1 MSDLRFIQSSF
12 TGDGVFRD
20 KKADFETTYILKKQ
34 MKSLYPAGGYTVVG
48 QVGRGD
54 EEIGVLVSNE
64 QEEKVYKPSKPA
76 FSCVKGYI
84 EVGDGKYIAVVKSAL
99 LMWLLYL
106 LIAAAVIV
114 GLALLI
120 KNFVPSKDD
129 EQTTT
134 NPIGVIDPNA
144 VLGNGEISI
153 PVKTDTKGAQIKIN
167 GIPEMKLKAGTKEQ
181 TFVFSNP
188 EENPCYF
195 VIEIELA
202 DTGEII
208 YTSNLL
214 PPGYSIS
221 AFTMNKAL
229 EAGTYNAIV
238 HVKTF
243 SFDSEQR
250 KLNNMDIKTTIIVS

>member
-1 MSDLRFIQSSF
+1 MADLRFIQSSF
-12 TGDGVFRD
+12 TGDGIFRD
-20 KKADFETTYILKKQ
+20 KKRDFEAKYILKKQ
-34 MKSLYPAGGYTVVG
+34 MKNLYPAGGYTVVG
-48 QVGRGD
+48 QIGKGN

-64 QEEKVYKPSKPA
+64 KEETVYKPCKPA
-76 FSCVKGYI
+76 FSGVKGYI
-84 EVGDGKYIAVVKSAL
+84 EVGEGKYIAVVKSML
-99 LMWLLYL
+99 LMWLLFML
-106 LIAAAVIV
+106 AAAAIIV
-114 GLALLI
+114 GLAFLI
-120 KNFVPSKDD
+120 KTFVPSGEDD
-129 EQTTT
+129 VTTT
-134 NPIGVIDPNA
+134 SPIGVIDPNA
-144 VLGNGEISI
+144 VLGDGSISVPEKI
-153 PVKTDTKGAQIKIN
+153 DTKGAQIKIN

-195 VIEIELA
+195 IIEVELS

-221 AFTMNKAL
+221 AFTMNRAL
-229 EAGTYNAIV
+229 EAGTYNAVV

-250 KLNNMDIKTTIIVS
+250 KLNNMDIKTTISVS

>member
-1 MSDLRFIQSSF
+1 M
-12 TGDGVFRD
+12 
-20 KKADFETTYILKKQ
+20 
-34 MKSLYPAGGYTVVG
+34 
-48 QVGRGD
+48 
-54 EEIGVLVSNE
+54 N
-64 QEEKVYKPSKPA
+64 
-76 FSCVKGYI
+76 
-84 EVGDGKYIAVVKSAL
+84 
-99 LMWLLYL
+99 
-106 LIAAAVIV
+106 
-114 GLALLI
+114 
-120 KNFVPSKDD
+120 
-129 EQTTT
+129 
-134 NPIGVIDPNA
+134 
-144 VLGNGEISI
+144 
-153 PVKTDTKGAQIKIN
+153 IKIN

-250 KLNNMDIKTTIIVS
+250 KLNNMDIKTTIIAS